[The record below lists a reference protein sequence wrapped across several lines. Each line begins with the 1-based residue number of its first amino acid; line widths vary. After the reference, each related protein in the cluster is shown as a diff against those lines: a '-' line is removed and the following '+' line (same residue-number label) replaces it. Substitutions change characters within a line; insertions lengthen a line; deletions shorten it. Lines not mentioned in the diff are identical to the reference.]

1 MNKIIVYGLIFLF
14 LYLIIQHL
22 LSITKEGLE
31 NNCTTASDAT
41 DGNSD
46 GGCKRVAVQQN
57 TQAAQYTK
65 TIMKNAKIQIEAL
78 INNDYLNSKKYFSKL
93 NNFSQYNLF
102 FEDFLGSVLMS
113 SSEASL
119 KNKKKKFRN
128 SRSNSKKI

>member
-65 TIMKNAKIQIEAL
+65 TIMKNAKVL
-78 INNDYLNSKKYFSKL
+78 
-93 NNFSQYNLF
+93 
-102 FEDFLGSVLMS
+102 VLM
-113 SSEASL
+113 
-119 KNKKKKFRN
+119 
-128 SRSNSKKI
+128 